1 MPTIASLSAPAT
13 IDVKS
18 SQPQI
23 QVLNPEDGSL
33 VGTVE
38 NNSVSEVDAIIEAA
52 VLGAQKAKKLS
63 SNTRMSVL
71 NEVADN
77 LSNQKELF

>member
-1 MPTIASLSAPAT
+1 MPAIQSLSPQTT
-13 IDVKS
+13 IDIKN

-33 VGTVE
+33 VGTVVS
-38 NNSVSEVDAIIEAA
+38 NSVSEVDAIIEAA
-52 VLGAQKAKKLS
+52 VIGAQKAKKLS
-63 SNTRMSVL
+63 ANLRMSVL
-71 NEVADN
+71 NEVAAD